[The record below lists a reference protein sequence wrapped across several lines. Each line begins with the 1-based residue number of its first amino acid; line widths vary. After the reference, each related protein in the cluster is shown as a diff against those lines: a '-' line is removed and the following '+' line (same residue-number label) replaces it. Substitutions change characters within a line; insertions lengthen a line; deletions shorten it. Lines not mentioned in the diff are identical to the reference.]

1 MPVCNIATAEKLFDA
16 LDIVMEEHEI
26 SWDNVVDFASD
37 TANVMVGLHNS
48 VLSRVRAKLLQVFS
62 LG

>member
-16 LDIVMEEHEI
+16 LDTVLEEHEI
-26 SWDNVVDFASD
+26 SWDNVVGFVSD

-48 VLSRVRAKLLQVFS
+48 VLSYVRAK
-62 LG
+62 